1 MFYVI
6 KKKVNENEIWVIFL
20 FIDFL
25 KLFSMYWYWFLFYV
39 LLFKFNCR
47 FKCDIDNDCGDGFD
61 EGEFCGEFVGNKIYF
76 FYFYGCFSCYFSLKW

>member
-1 MFYVI
+1 M
-6 KKKVNENEIWVIFL
+6 NENEIWVIFL

-25 KLFSMYWYWFLFYV
+25 KLFSMYLYLFLFYV

-61 EGEFCGEFVGNKIYF
+61 EGEFCGEYIGIWYIGVF
-76 FYFYGCFSCYFSLKW
+76 FIMDVFYMYFSLKW